1 MSYYLIMIIV
11 KSPEQCDLD
20 DIYFT
25 DAIHNA
31 ANNSTFS
38 RVVSTDSVAAL
49 NGLYIKLPLHKARM
63 IESGDRA
70 NIKCVAH
77 YNVDRN
83 ARLISTIQALETGV
97 LALYAKT
104 FSVMDKSQCFHI
116 TDTLMSGT
124 LRLGCEQHHPDAAS
138 GSACAS
144 VYASACAGD
153 DPDTAS
159 LTVDEMFAT
168 TATATAATATAATA
182 TATATATTTSEN
194 IILKISGVW
203 ETDKTVG
210 ITFKYIVAVH
220 YPSVV

>member
-1 MSYYLIMIIV
+1 MIIV

-83 ARLISTIQALETGV
+83 TRLISTIQALETGV

-104 FSVMDKSQCFHI
+104 FNVMDKSQCFHI

-138 GSACAS
+138 ASACA
-144 VYASACAGD
+144 VACAGD

-168 TATATAATATAATA
+168 TATTA